1 MLLSPQMTK
10 QQLVAEM
17 EGTQWKLE
25 EEKRLLEEQILRDRK
40 ISQSLDASLQ
50 SPPFLSSNFL
60 QEVMLLWRVLA
71 NRWRT
76 RFNVNYL
83 WILMSWYISNT
94 FFIIYLQV
102 EAIFNESIQEVR
114 REHTNTQ
121 PNLSFRVKEA
131 NQICKRLKKK
141 YVCIRPFEILS
152 LQSFKTYS
160 DFSWPW
166 LTVSLEICRC
176 PF

>member
-71 NRWRT
+71 NR
-76 RFNVNYL
+76 
-83 WILMSWYISNT
+83 
-94 FFIIYLQV
+94 
-102 EAIFNESIQEVR
+102 
-114 REHTNTQ
+114 
-121 PNLSFRVKEA
+121 
-131 NQICKRLKKK
+131 
-141 YVCIRPFEILS
+141 
-152 LQSFKTYS
+152 
-160 DFSWPW
+160 
-166 LTVSLEICRC
+166 
-176 PF
+176 